1 MRLTLNDYWMII
13 GKGLETLMTGERW
26 NESLKDHSIGFK
38 DIDMLSACVYSP
50 LMAAAAWSGD
60 ESWRPEAEP
69 VSRSR
74 TAKDLYQAQG
84 KQILGRG
91 QEKANNQAAGHQ

>member
-38 DIDMLSACVYSP
+38 DINMLSACVYSP
-50 LMAAAAWSGD
+50 LMAAAA
-60 ESWRPEAEP
+60 
-69 VSRSR
+69 
-74 TAKDLYQAQG
+74 
-84 KQILGRG
+84 
-91 QEKANNQAAGHQ
+91 